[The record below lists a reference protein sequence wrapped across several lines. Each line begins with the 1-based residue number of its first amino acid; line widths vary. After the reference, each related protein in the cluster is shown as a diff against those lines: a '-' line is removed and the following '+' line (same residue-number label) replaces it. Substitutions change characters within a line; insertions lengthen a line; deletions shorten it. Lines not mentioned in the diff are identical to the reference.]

1 MSRVM
6 LRTQRLRLMG
16 MTKPF
21 PDPSMDNVC
30 RTLNYKLPT
39 LGFLLLCFFPIPA
52 VDNKLSTGVATVT
65 SPSESVAHPIPAS
78 LYVCELLLYSP
89 PPQSSTQHS
98 SHHPRGSWETSSSP
112 ISMSETP
119 SEDHCHGI
127 PSHPESSM
135 GISPEQL
142 QEVSGGT

>member
-6 LRTQRLRLMG
+6 SRTQCLRLMG

-30 RTLNYKLPT
+30 RTLNCKLPA
-39 LGFLLLCFFPIPA
+39 LGFLLLCSCLFPVPA
-52 VDNKLSTGVATVT
+52 VDSKLSTGIATVT
-65 SPSESVAHPIPAS
+65 SPPESVAHPIPAS
-78 LYVCELLLYSP
+78 LYVCVLLLHSP
-89 PPQSSTQHS
+89 PPQSAQHS

-142 QEVSGGT
+142 